1 MVPLGILRAALGLLC
16 LFFAHF
22 LGRSAVRFC
31 QRAEPGAKTTAWILR
46 VAVAYG
52 AILWSGGLDILAVII
67 LVLTAV
73 VLAAGIYV
81 QLHPPKQENLSKQIF
96 PNE

>member
-1 MVPLGILRAALGLLC
+1 MVPLGLLRAALGLLC

-31 QRAEPGAKTTAWILR
+31 QGAEPGAKTTAWVLR
-46 VAVAYG
+46 VALAYG

-67 LVLTAV
+67 LVLTAL
-73 VLAAGIYV
+73 VLAVGIYV
-81 QLHPPKQENLSKQIF
+81 QLHPPKEEDLSRQIF
-96 PNE
+96 PKE